1 MSPREPNKSTDQK
14 SNPIKSSNPAL
25 YTDIDDGR
33 ALRSQI
39 SIPEIIWKLH
49 KEDWTMKGNHLIQ
62 ESDVI
67 SIERLQ
73 RQLAR
78 LLDTMWRKIG
88 TQHEAVSGRAHLPEA
103 DLSESDKLLEITVDL
118 PGVEEK
124 DIEVLVSANSVTV
137 QGEKKVAREKKGRN
151 YYVTERAYGNF
162 RRSFGL
168 PSDADGDK
176 TKATFENGVLT
187 VTVPRKPGSGKS
199 HKSILVTSKS
209 KPKPEPKSKM
219 K

>member
-1 MSPREPNKSTDQK
+1 M
-14 SNPIKSSNPAL
+14 
-25 YTDIDDGR
+25 
-33 ALRSQI
+33 
-39 SIPEIIWKLH
+39 
-49 KEDWTMKGNHLIQ
+49 KENHLIQ
-62 ESDVI
+62 ESDLI

-73 RQLAR
+73 RRLTQ

-88 TQHEAVSGRAHLPEA
+88 TQHQSVSGRAHVPEA

-137 QGEKKVAREKKGRN
+137 QGEKKVARERKDRN
-151 YYVTERAYGNF
+151 YYISERAYGSF

-176 TKATFENGVLT
+176 TRATFENGVLT
-187 VTVPRKPGSGKS
+187 VTVPRKPGSGKMQRS
-199 HKSILVTSKS
+199 IPVTAKSEPR
-209 KPKPEPKSKM
+209 PKPKSKT